1 MIRSGKTI
9 SSGIVAACMLVSL
22 PTSARG
28 QTGSGGVPSFGGE
41 LRGVTQIRGEVV
53 CVGCSLEEVRSA
65 QSGEGKLHQVS
76 YQGGQLVMKV
86 TWTNEPQRWSA
97 LVSSPYL
104 WARAKASVLQQL
116 TAEENLFQELEVTG
130 LLRDTRTFDIHEV
143 TVRKRKAPKVE
154 E

>member
-1 MIRSGKTI
+1 
-9 SSGIVAACMLVSL
+9 
-22 PTSARG
+22 
-28 QTGSGGVPSFGGE
+28 
-41 LRGVTQIRGEVV
+41 
-53 CVGCSLEEVRSA
+53 
-65 QSGEGKLHQVS
+65 
-76 YQGGQLVMKV
+76 MKV

-143 TVRKRKAPKVE
+143 TAHKRKAPKVE